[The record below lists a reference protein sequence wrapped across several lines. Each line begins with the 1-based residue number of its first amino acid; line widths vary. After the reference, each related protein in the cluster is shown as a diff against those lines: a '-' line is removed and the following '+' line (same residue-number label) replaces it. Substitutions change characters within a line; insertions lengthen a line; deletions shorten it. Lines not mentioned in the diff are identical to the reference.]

1 MDLAS
6 CSPAGGES
14 LAQSTARQR
23 PKQLS
28 KTSLLGQKGV
38 ALIEQIVLD
47 MGCRW
52 NPSGPLE
59 VGIDGEVEL
68 FDAQGNALSKFL
80 LVQSKA
86 HEGPFLREHE
96 HGFEYPCQARD
107 VEYWLKFET
116 PVLLVVSRPATREA
130 YWICIQRYYREA
142 ENRRSRVVRFNK
154 AKNRLTKDSLFD
166 LLDDSSSVEPGVPL
180 GPVPH
185 EERLISNLLPV
196 TALPR
201 FIFIAETSHRHRP
214 PIWEA
219 HRAKGGR
226 GGNRFILKNKRVIS
240 FDDLED
246 GAWPAVC
253 DVGTI
258 EKFDTLEWSESIDP
272 ERSKHFAE
280 LLDATVRDK
289 LYPTARYWKQLDAFV
304 WSAPKPLDTQGVHYS
319 NLKRMSRI
327 SAFTKYEKDYDGESR
342 VIYRHMA
349 FRSRFRRL
357 EGTWFLEITPTYAFT
372 RDGRELHRFHSQA
385 LAGIK
390 RWEGNRAVLSEVLF
404 WADRLQRSGGLFEP
418 RGAAVLFGELQDVK
432 VPYGILDSLWRKSDP
447 ATEAL
452 EAPPPET
459 DWLFDHVR

>member
-1 MDLAS
+1 M
-6 CSPAGGES
+6 
-14 LAQSTARQR
+14 ARSRALQK

-28 KTSLLGQKGV
+28 RSSLLGQKGV

-52 NPSGPLE
+52 NASGALE
-59 VGIDGEVEL
+59 VGIDGEIEL
-68 FDAQGNALSKFL
+68 FDASGNALSKFL

-86 HEGPFLREHE
+86 HEGPFLRENDT
-96 HGFEYPCQARD
+96 GFEFPCEVRD
-107 VEYWLKFET
+107 VEYWLKFEP
-116 PVLLVVSRPATREA
+116 PVLLIVSRPATREA
-130 YWICIQRYYREA
+130 YWICIQRYYRET
-142 ENRRSRVVRFNK
+142 ENRRSHVVRFNK
-154 AKNRLTKDSLFD
+154 AKNRLTKDSLLD

-196 TALPR
+196 AVLPK
-201 FIFIAETSHRHRP
+201 FVFVAETAHRHRP

-226 GGNRFILKNKRVIS
+226 VSNRFILKNKRVIS
-240 FDDLED
+240 FEDLED
-246 GAWPAVC
+246 GAWPDVC

-258 EKFDTLEWSESIDP
+258 EKFDTSEWSESSDP
-272 ERSKHFAE
+272 ERTKHFAE
-280 LLDATVRDK
+280 LLDSTVRDK
-289 LYPTARYWKQLDAFV
+289 LYPSARYWRQLDAIV
-304 WSAPKPLDTQGVHYS
+304 WSASRSLETQGVHYS

-327 SAFTKYEKDYDGESR
+327 SAFTKYEKEYEGEPR

-390 RWEGNRAVLSEVLF
+390 RLEGNRAVLSEVLF
-404 WADRLQRSGGLFEP
+404 WADRVRRSGGLFEP
-418 RGAAVLFGELQDVK
+418 PGAALQFGDLKDVK
-432 VPYGILDSLWRKSDP
+432 VPYGIVDSLWRRSDP
-447 ATEAL
+447 VAEAL
-452 EAPPPET
+452 EASPSQT
-459 DWLFDHVR
+459 DWLFDHVC